1 MADLSDRQVDIIE
14 AELDKTL
21 ALINTNILRLIGK
34 LDTGQGG
41 RLDKL
46 ELTRLRAT
54 RRAIAKQFDLFIDT
68 ASDVTKFGMV
78 KKAIKARLEGVSP
91 SFTQSDNALLKIMS
105 DSAFREMSGLADQYV
120 EKVNGAIF
128 RGTTAGTPIN
138 IIEQEVKQLLVGG
151 TDAAGRPMSSHA
163 KTITS
168 TRYMEADATM
178 TIQAADNIGADKFR
192 YSGSLIKDSR
202 QWCKDH
208 AGKIYTR
215 EEIEEWNDST
225 WGGKKEGD
233 PFITRGGWNC
243 RHVFIPVIED
253 NE

>member
-1 MADLSDRQVDIIE
+1 MADLSDNQVDIIE

-78 KKAIKARLEGVSP
+78 KKAIKARLEGVSV

-120 EKVNGAIF
+120 EKINGAIF

-163 KTITS
+163 KTLTG
-168 TRYMEADATM
+168 TAYMEADRTM
-178 TIQAADNIGADKFR
+178 TLEMADRFDSQKFR

-202 QWCKDH
+202 DFCIH
-208 AGKIYTR
+208 RAGKIFTR
-215 EEIEEWNDST
+215 EEIESWTGLT
-225 WGGKKEGD
+225 WSGKKDGNI
-233 PFITRGGWNC
+233 FITLGGYGC
-243 RHVFIPVIED
+243 RHTLIPVIEED
-253 NE
+253 K